1 MTSIVA
7 YSKGFACACG
17 PGIVYLYEKTDDKDF
32 FKKAREIRVRIIWQ
46 SRFIVLLGF
55 STLCDSKY
63 VFVFYSQIPQDAN
76 SADPSKAETQS
87 MRSLA
92 VSPSEETLVASTEKM
107 SSMELSSKAVNMIQE
122 ISIENC
128 PA

>member
-55 STLCDSKY
+55 STLYDS
-63 VFVFYSQIPQDAN
+63 
-76 SADPSKAETQS
+76 
-87 MRSLA
+87 
-92 VSPSEETLVASTEKM
+92 
-107 SSMELSSKAVNMIQE
+107 
-122 ISIENC
+122 
-128 PA
+128 

>member
-46 SRFIVLLGF
+46 SRCIVLLGF
-55 STLCDSKY
+55 STLCDS
-63 VFVFYSQIPQDAN
+63 
-76 SADPSKAETQS
+76 
-87 MRSLA
+87 
-92 VSPSEETLVASTEKM
+92 
-107 SSMELSSKAVNMIQE
+107 
-122 ISIENC
+122 
-128 PA
+128 